1 VKTIAVASTAFGVAL
16 GAAALSPTPV
26 TAALCLTFAGAAS
39 VVFSSTTNAT
49 LQLRAE
55 PAMRG
60 RVVALYIV
68 AFMGSTPIGGPLV
81 GLIGQLVG
89 PRAALGAG
97 AVGCLAAAALAFAF
111 GEQAR
116 RRSADA
122 GAVERAA
129 VAP

>member
-1 VKTIAVASTAFGVAL
+1 V
-16 GAAALSPTPV
+16 
-26 TAALCLTFAGAAS
+26 AGAAS

-49 LQLRAE
+49 LQLRAD
-55 PAMRG
+55 PSMRG

-68 AFMGSTPIGGPLV
+68 AFMGTTPIGGPLV